1 MSSNIPSIQNIG
13 DIDLS
18 AARSKVNSGVA
29 GVCISIF
36 SNAKEINAQLDKAEN
51 AGKKAKGKI
60 QDANKGLDGARG
72 KVKDAEGK
80 QRNQMQNKK
89 KVKLKIII

>member
-29 GVCISIF
+29 GVCVSIF
-36 SNAKEINAQLDKAEN
+36 SDAKEINAQLDKAEN
-51 AGKKAKGKI
+51 AGKKAKSKI
-60 QDANKGLDGARG
+60 KDANTSYATVYLRACC
-72 KVKDAEGK
+72 A
-80 QRNQMQNKK
+80 
-89 KVKLKIII
+89 